1 MSKLSN
7 PSNKYDLFSVAQY
20 YSYLGLAKKFDLL
33 PTEKYYIINILRD
46 GNTTKAASIDGVSIK
61 FLKDGVDV
69 LEEPLRDKPI
79 TDICN
84 LSISLNKFRSPF
96 KLAKNETVFR
106 KGRKTIVSSYQPI
119 SLLPI
124 LSEVIEK
131 RVYKQTTKLLNYIIL
146 NSNF

>member
-1 MSKLSN
+1 M
-7 PSNKYDLFSVAQY
+7 
-20 YSYLGLAKKFDLL
+20 
-33 PTEKYYIINILRD
+33 RD
-46 GNTTKAASIDGVSIK
+46 DNTTKAASIDGVSIK

-96 KLAKNETVFR
+96 KLAKNEIVFR
-106 KGRKTIVSSYQPI
+106 KGRKTNVSSYQPI

-131 RVYKQTTKLLNYIIL
+131 RVHKQTTKLLNYIIL